1 MERER
6 HSSQN
11 SRRGEMKLRCWL
23 PPFLLLTSTNALPSA
38 EPDAEPHLY
47 GSDFNPS
54 TEDILGPMLSS
65 GGPGGQGFN
74 PGGGLQPGEGGQ
86 GHYPGGAGGA
96 AVVQPSPGGV
106 WGGGV
111 SQGDQCGMM
120 DQCCGE

>member
-1 MERER
+1 
-6 HSSQN
+6 
-11 SRRGEMKLRCWL
+11 MKLRCWL
-23 PPFLLLTSTNALPSA
+23 PRFLLLTSANALPSA
-38 EPDAEPHLY
+38 EPDAEPQLY
-47 GSDFNPS
+47 GSGFNPS

-96 AVVQPSPGGV
+96 TVVQPSPGGV